1 MTFAT
6 RKNFLVLATIASML
20 LGATEVSISISINV
34 GNGSHTVVAAPS
46 VK

>member
-6 RKNFLVLATIASML
+6 RKNFLFLATIASIL
-20 LGATEVSISISINV
+20 LGATEVSIRISINI
-34 GNGSHTVVAAPS
+34 GNGSHTVVAGPS